1 MLYFLLIIRRKLK
14 YHDKY
19 LDNPIFT
26 IRPVKILE
34 VREVGSG
41 ERVCVDTAS
50 MLTTGEGMLVGSR
63 SNFMF
68 LIHNESEGSAFTSP
82 RPFRSERRRDLLL
95 HNNPRW
101 EDQISLGDRI
111 WHGGPHSE

>member
-1 MLYFLLIIRRKLK
+1 MLYFLPIIRRKLK
-14 YHDKY
+14 NRDST

-26 IRPVKILE
+26 IRPVRVLE

-68 LIHNESEGSAFTSP
+68 LIAIRT
-82 RPFRSERRRDLLL
+82 
-95 HNNPRW
+95 
-101 EDQISLGDRI
+101 
-111 WHGGPHSE
+111 